1 MSDRAPHVPLSPFC
15 FVARASVPWWRS
27 NKKDFQEDIVPKEY
41 VQPPTGILDHGALQG
56 AETNA
61 EKEAKQGKK
70 EETNAEREARNR
82 IKR

>member
-41 VQPPTGILDHGALQG
+41 VQPPTGVLDH
-56 AETNA
+56 
-61 EKEAKQGKK
+61 GKK